1 MIDRLVY
8 RSRAVG
14 VLPEVA
20 LERIF
25 PVSVAK
31 NADLNITGTLGFS
44 EQNYIQLL
52 EGPPSAI
59 DDLVRTLE
67 ADTRHTQLRILLR
80 ASSERRLV
88 PGWSM
93 ARANLAGLAPDVDTL
108 LKNDD
113 GLGLI
118 ALMATL
124 VHEGVSN

>member
-8 RSRAVG
+8 RSQAVG
-14 VLPEVA
+14 ILPEVA

-25 PVSVAK
+25 RVSVAK
-31 NADLNITGTLGFS
+31 NADLHITGALGFS
-44 EQNYIQLL
+44 GQNYIQLL

-59 DDLVRTLE
+59 DDLIKTLE

-80 ASSERRLV
+80 ASSEGRLV
-88 PGWSM
+88 SGWAM
-93 ARANLAGLAPDVDTL
+93 ARANLAGVAPDVEKL
-108 LKNDD
+108 LETDD

-124 VHEGVSN
+124 VHEGVAI

>member
-1 MIDRLVY
+1 MY

-14 VLPEVA
+14 TLPAVA

-31 NADLNITGTLGFS
+31 NAGLNITGALGFS

-59 DDLVRTLE
+59 DGLIRTLE
-67 ADTRHTQLRILLR
+67 ADSRHTHFRILLR
-80 ASSERRLV
+80 GSSERRLV

-93 ARANLAGLAPDVDTL
+93 ARANLAGLAPDVETL
-108 LKNDD
+108 LKSDD
-113 GLGLI
+113 GLGLM

-124 VHEGVSN
+124 VHEGAAI